1 MFHPFF
7 IFANKHFLGLIK
19 GVKSLLHYIM
29 DKIRTLFDQ
38 FINYFNS
45 PNNSIIGTIIATI
58 IGTII
63 ATLLVALITFII
75 RSIWK
80 KLKEIKEIKSWKE
93 NELLNKLSGFSDDSY
108 KEIVNSSL
116 YIPVSGQEEAPNNN
130 LELVPSD
137 NRFMLED
144 KLLKKF
150 FSSKKSLEKKRY
162 LILGG
167 SGMGKTIFMVS
178 FLIKFINW
186 YKFKKNPYPIYLM
199 YLGKKSVIDEIN
211 KIDDSS
217 KTQSIILLDAL
228 DENHCASE
236 NLENFMKELEEV
248 TSKFKYVIITCR
260 TQFFTKEADEL
271 NKSSIWISGSKNRI
285 LSYEKIYISPFT
297 EQEST
302 DYLMNKYR
310 VGSKEYR
317 KALTILKNSGDL
329 VSRPLILSFMDELLK
344 LDLVEKLN
352 LVEIYSVIADSWFQR
367 ECELQIYNKSELWDF
382 SKQLAYFIYKKWD
395 SNGEQYLSEND
406 YKVFIESNGFKES
419 PFSFKVRSLINRTN
433 DGFIKFA
440 HRSFWEF
447 FLAIYSIENPGISFN
462 PNGLDMAVKFAKEM
476 YESILNESPYEFLN
490 LPKPHINSLE
500 NIFTPELKE
509 QLDIL
514 LDKIIKAYNSKNS
527 IMKSILID
535 KYIYNYF
542 ELLTM
547 KIPQFFFNYRRFS
560 FISDRF
566 SDDHNGYLPQILF
579 EAAAINALFLGNYK
593 DLLHSFLNEQI
604 ERIELVKKIHGFIL
618 KRIDYQGQVS
628 AILSEFSFYEDMPI
642 SFYSSQETLI
652 YPYLFDYNEDMINKV
667 LSSKY
672 YIRIANGLVEDKSP
686 YKILDYFNKKMNK
699 SQKVRFYYFFIIEK
713 HSNDLDEIVS
723 FIKNIPITELVIFL
737 KIVYDS
743 TEIHFFEPKGAYF
756 EDKLIPSKNDDGSI
770 CYIPNFSY
778 KKEFTDLSHEELKIC
793 LEKMISA
800 KKSLLINSQ
809 K

>member
-29 DKIRTLFDQ
+29 DKIRTLLDQ

-45 PNNSIIGTIIATI
+45 PNNSIIATI

-63 ATLLVALITFII
+63 AALLVALITFII

-93 NELLNKLSGFSDDSY
+93 NELLNKLSGFSDDFY
-108 KEIVNSSL
+108 MDIVNSSL
-116 YIPVSGQEEAPNNN
+116 YIPVSGQKEAPNNDF
-130 LELVPSD
+130 ELVPSD
-137 NRFMLED
+137 NRFVLED

-150 FSSKKSLEKKRY
+150 FSSKKSLEKKRF

-178 FLIKFINW
+178 FLNKFINW

-228 DENHCASE
+228 DENHSASE
-236 NLENFMKELEEV
+236 NLENFMKELEEA

-344 LDLVEKLN
+344 LDLAEKLN
-352 LVEIYSVIADSWFQR
+352 LVEIYSVIVDSWFQR
-367 ECELQIYNKSELWDF
+367 ECEFQIYNKSELWDF
-382 SKQLAYFIYKKWD
+382 SKQLAYFIYTKWD
-395 SNGEQYLSEND
+395 SNGEQFLSEND
-406 YKVFIESNGFKES
+406 YKVFIENNGFKES

-462 PNGLDMAVKFAKEM
+462 PKGLDMAVKFAKEM
-476 YESILNESPYEFLN
+476 YESILNESPYGFLN
-490 LPKPHINSLE
+490 LPKPHINSLD

-509 QLDIL
+509 QLDIIL
-514 LDKIIKAYNSKNS
+514 NKISKACNSKYSNIDS
-527 IMKSILID
+527 DLID
-535 KYIYNYF
+535 NYIYNY
-542 ELLTM
+542 LDQLTM
-547 KIPQFFFNYRRFS
+547 IMPQFFFNFYRLNVKIDKS
-560 FISDRF
+560 YAY
-566 SDDHNGYLPQILF
+566 NGSCPQILK
-579 EAAAINALFLGNYK
+579 EALSINGIYLDYYK
-593 DLLHSFLNEQI
+593 ELLHSFLNEQI
-604 ERIELVKKIHGFIL
+604 ERIEIIKKINRYIR
-618 KRIDYQGQVS
+618 KRIVFEKKLS
-628 AILSEFSFYEDMPI
+628 AILSELSFYEEMPI
-642 SFYSSQETLI
+642 SFYALQETLI
-652 YPYLFDYNEDMINKV
+652 YPYLLDYNEDMINKV
-667 LSSKY
+667 LFCKY
-672 YIRIANGLVEDKSP
+672 YIRIVNGLVDDKST
-686 YKILDYFNKKMNK
+686 YKILDYFNKKISL
-699 SQKVRFYYFFIIEK
+699 SQKGRFTYIFIIEK
-713 HSNDLDEIVS
+713 HSNDLDEVVT
-723 FIKNIPITELVIFL
+723 FIKKIPATELVIFL
-737 KIVYDS
+737 KIIYDS
-743 TEIHFFEPKGAYF
+743 TVLYFFEPKGAYLD
-756 EDKLIPSKNDDGSI
+756 DKLIPCRKDDGSI
-770 CYIPNFSY
+770 FYLPNIFY
-778 KKEFTDLSHEELKIC
+778 KNEFTDLTHEELKIC
-793 LEKMISA
+793 LEKMLNA
-800 KKSLLINSQ
+800 KKKFLNSQ